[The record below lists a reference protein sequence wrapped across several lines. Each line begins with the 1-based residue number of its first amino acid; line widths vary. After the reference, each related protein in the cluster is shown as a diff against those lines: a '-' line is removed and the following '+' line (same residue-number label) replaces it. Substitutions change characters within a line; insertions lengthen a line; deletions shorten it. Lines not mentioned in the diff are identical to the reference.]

1 MSIGE
6 AFGATGVLAVVP
18 GVLLTIVGLL
28 GISERES
35 WGNTVARVG
44 FSLDGIAFALFFAAI
59 WSQVR

>member
-35 WGNTVARVG
+35 WGNTVARVW